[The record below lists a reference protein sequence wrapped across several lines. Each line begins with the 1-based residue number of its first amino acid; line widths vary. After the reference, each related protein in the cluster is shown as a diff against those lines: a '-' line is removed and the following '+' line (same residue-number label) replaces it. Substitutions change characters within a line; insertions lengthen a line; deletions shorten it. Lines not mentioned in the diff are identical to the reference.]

1 MGEIINT
8 NTAIETQPGGD
19 TGALLDITHSLL
31 ADARIAL
38 NSSGVLSVPI
48 AELST
53 LGAGVSSLIPA
64 LNTVTQTTSIAAD
77 GLYTIA
83 NAGVGDVLKAAKNGN
98 FWASLKT
105 ADGASKMAQLQKAGP
120 ITATTQTAAAFNPA
134 TMMMAVALFSIEQE
148 LGEIEDMQ
156 RQIISFLEIEKESEI
171 EADVESLMSI
181 IKKYKDNWDN
191 ERFVSGNHNQVLT
204 YQNRARKNMLG
215 YQKKIAES
223 IGKKPHIV
231 TQAGVKQAFASLEK
245 EFKYYRLSLYT
256 FSLSSLMEVMLS
268 GNFKES
274 YISGIRDE
282 LQQMSDAYRDLF
294 EESSHYLEKL
304 SNSAVEANV
313 LKGVGTAGNAVGKF
327 IGSIPLVREGPVDE
341 LLQDGGTHLKK
352 NALDMEKDAVH
363 RFAFI
368 GNPGTRVFME
378 KMDEMIQI
386 YNRTEQI
393 CFDDKKIYLL
403 PNKLAV

>member
-8 NTAIETQPGGD
+8 NTAMETQSSGD
-19 TGALLDITHSLL
+19 AGALLDAAQSLL
-31 ADARIAL
+31 ADARTAL
-38 NSSGVLSVPI
+38 NRRDVLSVPI

-77 GLYTIA
+77 GLYTVA
-83 NAGVGDVLKAAKNGN
+83 NAGAGDVLKVAKNGN

-105 ADGASKMAQLQKAGP
+105 AEGTSKMVQLQKAEP
-120 ITATTQTAAAFNPA
+120 ISATTQTAAALNPA

-181 IKKYKDNWDN
+181 TKKYKDNWDN

-223 IGKKPHIV
+223 IGEKQRVV
-231 TQAGVKQAFASLEK
+231 TQASVKQSFSSLEK
-245 EFKYYRLSLYT
+245 KFKYYRLSLYT
-256 FSLSSLMEVMLS
+256 FSLSSLMEIMLS

-304 SNSAVEANV
+304 SDSAVEANV

-327 IGSIPLVREGPVDE
+327 IGSIPLVKEGSVDE

-352 NALDMEKDAVH
+352 KALNMEKDAVH
-363 RFAFI
+363 RFSSI
-368 GNPGTRVFME
+368 GNPGTRMFVE

-386 YNRTEQI
+386 YNYTKQI

-403 PNKLAV
+403 SN

>member
-1 MGEIINT
+1 MGEIINM

-19 TGALLDITHSLL
+19 TGALLDITQSLL
-31 ADARIAL
+31 ADARTAL

-105 ADGASKMAQLQKAGP
+105 ADGASKMVQLQEAGA

-156 RQIISFLEIEKESEI
+156 RRIISFLEIEKESEI

-204 YQNRARKNMLG
+204 TR
-215 YQKKIAES
+215 IAHAKTCLV
-223 IGKKPHIV
+223 I
-231 TQAGVKQAFASLEK
+231 
-245 EFKYYRLSLYT
+245 RRR
-256 FSLSSLMEVMLS
+256 SLSRLGRSR
-268 GNFKES
+268 
-274 YISGIRDE
+274 I
-282 LQQMSDAYRDLF
+282 
-294 EESSHYLEKL
+294 
-304 SNSAVEANV
+304 
-313 LKGVGTAGNAVGKF
+313 
-327 IGSIPLVREGPVDE
+327 
-341 LLQDGGTHLKK
+341 
-352 NALDMEKDAVH
+352 
-363 RFAFI
+363 
-368 GNPGTRVFME
+368 
-378 KMDEMIQI
+378 
-386 YNRTEQI
+386 
-393 CFDDKKIYLL
+393 
-403 PNKLAV
+403 

>member
-19 TGALLDITHSLL
+19 TGALLDITQSLL
-31 ADARIAL
+31 ADARTAL

-105 ADGASKMAQLQKAGP
+105 ADGASKMVQLQEAGA

-215 YQKKIAES
+215 YQKKIVES

-245 EFKYYRLSLYT
+245 EFKYYRLSLYS

-274 YISGIRDE
+274 Y
-282 LQQMSDAYRDLF
+282 
-294 EESSHYLEKL
+294 
-304 SNSAVEANV
+304 
-313 LKGVGTAGNAVGKF
+313 
-327 IGSIPLVREGPVDE
+327 
-341 LLQDGGTHLKK
+341 
-352 NALDMEKDAVH
+352 
-363 RFAFI
+363 
-368 GNPGTRVFME
+368 
-378 KMDEMIQI
+378 
-386 YNRTEQI
+386 
-393 CFDDKKIYLL
+393 LL
-403 PNKLAV
+403 PKKLAV

>member
-1 MGEIINT
+1 MGEIIST
-8 NTAIETQPGGD
+8 NTAIEKQPDNSAG
-19 TGALLDITHSLL
+19 TLLDVTQGLL
-31 ADARIAL
+31 ADARTAP
-38 NSSGVLSVPI
+38 NSTDVLSVPI

-64 LNTVTQTTSIAAD
+64 LNTVTQTTSLAAD

-98 FWASLKT
+98 FWGALKT
-105 ADGASKMAQLQKAGP
+105 ADGASKFVQLQKAGP
-120 ITATTQTAAAFNPA
+120 ITATTQTAAALNPA

-148 LGEIEDMQ
+148 LGRIEDMQ

-181 IKKYKDNWDN
+181 IRKYKDNWDN

-215 YQKKIAES
+215 YQKKIAET
-223 IGKKPHIV
+223 IEKKQRLV
-231 TQAGVKQAFASLEK
+231 TQANVNQAFTSLEK

-256 FSLSSLMEVMLS
+256 LSLSSLMEVMLS

-282 LQQMSDAYRDLF
+282 LQQMSDTYRDLF
-294 EESSHYLEKL
+294 EESSQYLEKL
-304 SNSAVEANV
+304 SNSAVDANV
-313 LKGVGTAGNAVGKF
+313 VKGIGTAGNAVGKF
-327 IGSIPLVREGPVDE
+327 IGSIPLVKEGPVDE
-341 LLQDGGTHLKK
+341 FLQDGGTHLKK
-352 NALDMEKDAVH
+352 SALNMEKDAVH
-363 RFAFI
+363 RFASI
-368 GNPGTRVFME
+368 GNPGTRMFME

-403 PNKLAV
+403 PKKLAV

>member
-19 TGALLDITHSLL
+19 TVALLDVTQSLL
-31 ADARIAL
+31 ADARTAL
-38 NSSGVLSVPI
+38 NDRDVLSVPI

-105 ADGASKMAQLQKAGP
+105 ADGASKMVQLQEAGA

-148 LGEIEDMQ
+148 LGKIEDMQ
-156 RQIISFLEIEKESEI
+156 RRIISFLEIEKESEI

-191 ERFVSGNHNQVLT
+191 ERFV
-204 YQNRARKNMLG
+204 
-215 YQKKIAES
+215 
-223 IGKKPHIV
+223 
-231 TQAGVKQAFASLEK
+231 
-245 EFKYYRLSLYT
+245 
-256 FSLSSLMEVMLS
+256 S

-304 SNSAVEANV
+304 SNSAVDANV
-313 LKGVGTAGNAVGKF
+313 MKGIGTAGNAVGKF
-327 IGSIPLVREGPVDE
+327 IGSIPLVKEGPVDE
-341 LLQDGGTHLKK
+341 FLQDGGTHLKK
-352 NALDMEKDAVH
+352 SALDMEKDAVH
-363 RFAFI
+363 RFASI
-368 GNPGTRVFME
+368 GNPGTRMFME

-403 PNKLAV
+403 PKKLAV

>member
-8 NTAIETQPGGD
+8 STAIEAQLGGD
-19 TGALLDITHSLL
+19 TGTLLDVTQSLL
-31 ADARIAL
+31 ADARTAL

-105 ADGASKMAQLQKAGP
+105 ADGASKMVQLQEAGA

-148 LGEIEDMQ
+148 LGKIEDMQ
-156 RQIISFLEIEKESEI
+156 RRIISFLEIEKESEI

-191 ERFVSGNHNQVLT
+191 EHFVSGNHNQVLT

-231 TQAGVKQAFASLEK
+231 TQAGVKQAFTSVEK

-282 LQQMSDAYRDLF
+282 LQQMSDAYHDLF
-294 EESSHYLEKL
+294 EDSSHYLEKL
-304 SNSAVEANV
+304 SN
-313 LKGVGTAGNAVGKF
+313 
-327 IGSIPLVREGPVDE
+327 
-341 LLQDGGTHLKK
+341 
-352 NALDMEKDAVH
+352 
-363 RFAFI
+363 
-368 GNPGTRVFME
+368 
-378 KMDEMIQI
+378 
-386 YNRTEQI
+386 
-393 CFDDKKIYLL
+393 
-403 PNKLAV
+403 

>member
-19 TGALLDITHSLL
+19 TGALLDITQSLL
-31 ADARIAL
+31 ADARTAL

-105 ADGASKMAQLQKAGP
+105 ADGASKMVQLQEAGA

-134 TMMMAVALFSIEQE
+134 TMMMAVALFSIEQD

-171 EADVESLMSI
+171 EAAVESLMSI

-215 YQKKIAES
+215 YQKKIVES

-304 SNSAVEANV
+304 SNSASPNSVSSPRTNRGMRLTSV
-313 LKGVGTAGNAVGKF
+313 
-327 IGSIPLVREGPVDE
+327 
-341 LLQDGGTHLKK
+341 
-352 NALDMEKDAVH
+352 AVH
-363 RFAFI
+363 LESRKCRI
-368 GNPGTRVFME
+368 
-378 KMDEMIQI
+378 
-386 YNRTEQI
+386 
-393 CFDDKKIYLL
+393 L
-403 PNKLAV
+403 

>member
-19 TGALLDITHSLL
+19 TGALLDITQSLL
-31 ADARIAL
+31 ADARTAL

-105 ADGASKMAQLQKAGP
+105 ADGASKMVQLQEAGA

-156 RQIISFLEIEKESEI
+156 RRIISFLEIEKESEI

-215 YQKKIAES
+215 YQKKIVES

-256 FSLSSLMEVMLS
+256 FSHCHLSWRSCS
-268 GNFKES
+268 AA
-274 YISGIRDE
+274 ISKNPIFPGFGMNCSRCRT
-282 LQQMSDAYRDLF
+282 L
-294 EESSHYLEKL
+294 
-304 SNSAVEANV
+304 
-313 LKGVGTAGNAVGKF
+313 TA
-327 IGSIPLVREGPVDE
+327 
-341 LLQDGGTHLKK
+341 
-352 NALDMEKDAVH
+352 
-363 RFAFI
+363 
-368 GNPGTRVFME
+368 
-378 KMDEMIQI
+378 
-386 YNRTEQI
+386 I
-393 CFDDKKIYLL
+393 CLRRAHTI
-403 PNKLAV
+403 

>member
-1 MGEIINT
+1 M
-8 NTAIETQPGGD
+8 
-19 TGALLDITHSLL
+19 
-31 ADARIAL
+31 
-38 NSSGVLSVPI
+38 V
-48 AELST
+48 
-53 LGAGVSSLIPA
+53 
-64 LNTVTQTTSIAAD
+64 
-77 GLYTIA
+77 
-83 NAGVGDVLKAAKNGN
+83 
-98 FWASLKT
+98 
-105 ADGASKMAQLQKAGP
+105 QLQEAGA

-215 YQKKIAES
+215 YQKKIVES

-294 EESSHYLEKL
+294 EESSRYG
-304 SNSAVEANV
+304 
-313 LKGVGTAGNAVGKF
+313 KGCRTPVRFHRQSWHTDVHGK
-327 IGSIPLVREGPVDE
+327 
-341 LLQDGGTHLKK
+341 DG
-352 NALDMEKDAVH
+352 
-363 RFAFI
+363 
-368 GNPGTRVFME
+368 
-378 KMDEMIQI
+378 
-386 YNRTEQI
+386 
-393 CFDDKKIYLL
+393 
-403 PNKLAV
+403 

>member
-19 TGALLDITHSLL
+19 TGALLDITQSLL
-31 ADARIAL
+31 ADARTAL

-105 ADGASKMAQLQKAGP
+105 ADGASKMVQLQEAGA

-148 LGEIEDMQ
+148 LGKIEDMQ
-156 RQIISFLEIEKESEI
+156 RQIVSFLEIEKESEI

-191 ERFVSGNHNQVLT
+191 EHFVSGNHNQVLT
-204 YQNRARKNMLG
+204 YQNRARKNML
-215 YQKKIAES
+215 A
-223 IGKKPHIV
+223 
-231 TQAGVKQAFASLEK
+231 
-245 EFKYYRLSLYT
+245 
-256 FSLSSLMEVMLS
+256 
-268 GNFKES
+268 
-274 YISGIRDE
+274 
-282 LQQMSDAYRDLF
+282 
-294 EESSHYLEKL
+294 
-304 SNSAVEANV
+304 
-313 LKGVGTAGNAVGKF
+313 
-327 IGSIPLVREGPVDE
+327 
-341 LLQDGGTHLKK
+341 
-352 NALDMEKDAVH
+352 AL
-363 RFAFI
+363 
-368 GNPGTRVFME
+368 
-378 KMDEMIQI
+378 
-386 YNRTEQI
+386 
-393 CFDDKKIYLL
+393 
-403 PNKLAV
+403 

>member
-19 TGALLDITHSLL
+19 TGALLDITQSLL
-31 ADARIAL
+31 ADARTAL

-105 ADGASKMAQLQKAGP
+105 ADGASKMVQLQEAGA

-215 YQKKIAES
+215 YLTLI
-223 IGKKPHIV
+223 
-231 TQAGVKQAFASLEK
+231 FAS
-245 EFKYYRLSLYT
+245 FGRLLSDNSMKGASKDACASGFLRMCDVRKTRSLQH
-256 FSLSSLMEVMLS
+256 
-268 GNFKES
+268 ES
-274 YISGIRDE
+274 RNCI
-282 LQQMSDAYRDLF
+282 
-294 EESSHYLEKL
+294 
-304 SNSAVEANV
+304 
-313 LKGVGTAGNAVGKF
+313 
-327 IGSIPLVREGPVDE
+327 PVD
-341 LLQDGGTHLKK
+341 
-352 NALDMEKDAVH
+352 
-363 RFAFI
+363 
-368 GNPGTRVFME
+368 
-378 KMDEMIQI
+378 
-386 YNRTEQI
+386 
-393 CFDDKKIYLL
+393 L
-403 PNKLAV
+403 PWTCRCYTAY

>member
-1 MGEIINT
+1 M
-8 NTAIETQPGGD
+8 
-19 TGALLDITHSLL
+19 
-31 ADARIAL
+31 
-38 NSSGVLSVPI
+38 V
-48 AELST
+48 
-53 LGAGVSSLIPA
+53 
-64 LNTVTQTTSIAAD
+64 
-77 GLYTIA
+77 
-83 NAGVGDVLKAAKNGN
+83 
-98 FWASLKT
+98 
-105 ADGASKMAQLQKAGP
+105 QLQEAGA

-215 YQKKIAES
+215 YQKKIVES
-223 IGKKPHIV
+223 IGKKQHIV
-231 TQAGVKQAFASLEK
+231 TQASVKQSFASLEK

-304 SNSAVEANV
+304 SYSAIEANV

-327 IGSIPLVREGPVDE
+327 IGSIPLVREVPVDE
-341 LLQDGGTHLKK
+341 FLQDGGIHLKK
-352 NALDMEKDAVH
+352 SALDMEKDAAH
-363 RFAFI
+363 RFASI
-368 GNPGTRVFME
+368 GNPGTRMFME

-403 PNKLAV
+403 PKKLAV

>member
-19 TGALLDITHSLL
+19 TGALLDITPSLL
-31 ADARIAL
+31 ADARTAL

-105 ADGASKMAQLQKAGP
+105 ADGASKMVQLQEAGA

-215 YQKKIAES
+215 YQKKIVES

-304 SNSAVEANV
+304 SNSAVDANV
-313 LKGVGTAGNAVGKF
+313 MKGIVAGHLISHFASLVTASPV
-327 IGSIPLVREGPVDE
+327 IPTV
-341 LLQDGGTHLKK
+341 
-352 NALDMEKDAVH
+352 
-363 RFAFI
+363 
-368 GNPGTRVFME
+368 
-378 KMDEMIQI
+378 
-386 YNRTEQI
+386 
-393 CFDDKKIYLL
+393 
-403 PNKLAV
+403 

>member
-8 NTAIETQPGGD
+8 RTAIETQPGGD
-19 TGALLDITHSLL
+19 TGALLDITQSLL

-105 ADGASKMAQLQKAGP
+105 ADGASKMVQLQEAGA

-204 YQNRARKNMLG
+204 FIHSRCLPSWRSCSAAISKNPTFPGFEMNCNRC
-215 YQKKIAES
+215 QT
-223 IGKKPHIV
+223 H
-231 TQAGVKQAFASLEK
+231 
-245 EFKYYRLSLYT
+245 
-256 FSLSSLMEVMLS
+256 
-268 GNFKES
+268 
-274 YISGIRDE
+274 
-282 LQQMSDAYRDLF
+282 
-294 EESSHYLEKL
+294 
-304 SNSAVEANV
+304 
-313 LKGVGTAGNAVGKF
+313 TA
-327 IGSIPLVREGPVDE
+327 
-341 LLQDGGTHLKK
+341 
-352 NALDMEKDAVH
+352 
-363 RFAFI
+363 
-368 GNPGTRVFME
+368 
-378 KMDEMIQI
+378 
-386 YNRTEQI
+386 I
-393 CFDDKKIYLL
+393 CSRRAHTIWRS
-403 PNKLAV
+403 

>member
-19 TGALLDITHSLL
+19 TGALLDITQSLL
-31 ADARIAL
+31 ADARTAL

-105 ADGASKMAQLQKAGP
+105 AEGTSKMVQLQKAGS

-148 LGEIEDMQ
+148 LGKIEDMQ
-156 RQIISFLEIEKESEI
+156 RQIVSFLEIEKESEI

-191 ERFVSGNHNQVLT
+191 EHFVSGNHNQVLT

-231 TQAGVKQAFASLEK
+231 TQAGVKQAFTSVEK

-268 GNFKES
+268 GNLYKILYLIFDYPHKHYTFK
-274 YISGIRDE
+274 Y
-282 LQQMSDAYRDLF
+282 F
-294 EESSHYLEKL
+294 E
-304 SNSAVEANV
+304 V
-313 LKGVGTAGNAVGKF
+313 
-327 IGSIPLVREGPVDE
+327 
-341 LLQDGGTHLKK
+341 
-352 NALDMEKDAVH
+352 
-363 RFAFI
+363 
-368 GNPGTRVFME
+368 
-378 KMDEMIQI
+378 
-386 YNRTEQI
+386 
-393 CFDDKKIYLL
+393 
-403 PNKLAV
+403 

>member
-1 MGEIINT
+1 MSTIGNILWFLFGGLIGGLAWVLAGCLWCITII
-8 NTAIETQPGGD
+8 G
-19 TGALLDITHSLL
+19 
-31 ADARIAL
+31 
-38 NSSGVLSVPI
+38 
-48 AELST
+48 
-53 LGAGVSSLIPA
+53 IP
-64 LNTVTQTTSIAAD
+64 V
-77 GLYTIA
+77 GLQCF
-83 NAGVGDVLKAAKNGN
+83 K
-98 FWASLKT
+98 FASL
-105 ADGASKMAQLQKAGP
+105 
-120 ITATTQTAAAFNPA
+120 AFFPFGKE
-134 TMMMAVALFSIEQE
+134 VVYGGGGF
-148 LGEIEDMQ
+148 
-156 RQIISFLEIEKESEI
+156 SFLVNLIW
-171 EADVESLMSI
+171 I

-191 ERFVSGNHNQVLT
+191 EHFVSGNHNQVLT

-231 TQAGVKQAFASLEK
+231 TQAGVKQAFTSVEK

-282 LQQMSDAYRDLF
+282 LQQMSDAYHDLF

-304 SNSAVEANV
+304 SNSAVDANV
-313 LKGVGTAGNAVGKF
+313 MKGIGTAGNAVGKF
-327 IGSIPLVREGPVDE
+327 IGSIPLVKEGPVDE
-341 LLQDGGTHLKK
+341 FLQDGGIHLKK
-352 NALDMEKDAVH
+352 SALDMEKDAVH
-363 RFAFI
+363 RFASI
-368 GNPGTRVFME
+368 GNPGTRMFME

-403 PNKLAV
+403 PKKLAV

>member
-19 TGALLDITHSLL
+19 TGALLDITQSLL
-31 ADARIAL
+31 ADARTAL

-105 ADGASKMAQLQKAGP
+105 ADGASKMVQLQEAGA

-156 RQIISFLEIEKESEI
+156 RQIVSFLEIEKESEI

-215 YQKKIAES
+215 YQKKIVES

-245 EFKYYRLSLYT
+245 EFKYYRLSLLYILT
-256 FSLSSLMEVMLS
+256 VISHGGHAQRQFQRILYFRDS
-268 GNFKES
+268 G
-274 YISGIRDE
+274 
-282 LQQMSDAYRDLF
+282 
-294 EESSHYLEKL
+294 
-304 SNSAVEANV
+304 
-313 LKGVGTAGNAVGKF
+313 
-327 IGSIPLVREGPVDE
+327 
-341 LLQDGGTHLKK
+341 
-352 NALDMEKDAVH
+352 
-363 RFAFI
+363 
-368 GNPGTRVFME
+368 
-378 KMDEMIQI
+378 
-386 YNRTEQI
+386 
-393 CFDDKKIYLL
+393 
-403 PNKLAV
+403 